1 MLQFLFFSTFL
12 EFSIFQ
18 VNLVI
23 TVYFPFMTFC
33 HQYAGNRNKFS
44 NLQKA
49 LKELNYVVENYKK
62 ISDTLLRAEFTPKIA
77 FSKSTNTTS
86 NSKWIFS
93 EDSIFFEFLRT

>member
-33 HQYAGNRNKFS
+33 HQYAGNGNKFS

-49 LKELNYVVENYKK
+49 LKELNYVVEN
-62 ISDTLLRAEFTPKIA
+62 
-77 FSKSTNTTS
+77 
-86 NSKWIFS
+86 
-93 EDSIFFEFLRT
+93 